1 MNNVKLNQFLE
12 GVCVTHEI
20 DVLAENDR
28 HVLLIECKFHNRQ
41 GLFSDV
47 KVPLY
52 IYTRYRDVQESWNK
66 TSPKKPL
73 EGWVVTNTKFSA
85 DDVKYGICVG
95 LHLLGWFVPGYL
107 SYYIN
112 Q

>member
-1 MNNVKLNQFLE
+1 MKVNQFLE

-28 HVLLIECKFHNRQ
+28 HVLLIECKYHNKQ

-52 IYTRYRDVQESWNK
+52 IHSRFHDVLDRWNK
-66 TSPKKPL
+66 TSPKK
-73 EGWVVTNTKFSA
+73 
-85 DDVKYGICVG
+85 IVG
-95 LHLLGWFVPGYL
+95 RLVG
-107 SYYIN
+107 N
-112 Q
+112 QYQVFC

>member
-1 MNNVKLNQFLE
+1 MNQFLE
-12 GVCVTHEI
+12 DVCVTPEI

-28 HVLLIECKFHNRQ
+28 HVLLIECKYHNKQ

-52 IYTRYRDVQESWNK
+52 IHSRYRDVQESWNK

-73 EGWVVTNTKFSA
+73 ECWVVTNTRFSA
-85 DDVKYGICVG
+85 DAVKPDTVSIKVNKTAPK
-95 LHLLGWFVPGYL
+95 LLYQKR
-107 SYYIN
+107 YTKN
-112 Q
+112 AT